1 MTSHVVPH
9 GLAQPCSTAL
19 LLSTFI
25 SCLNPRPPATREI
38 LSHTRAHSL
47 KHTAPKHVQRHTHTD
62 TQRSV
67 FNKFF
72 SSDKAKIKMPWQ
84 SVRACAFLCV
94 QLKRLMLER
103 VRCAITWNYECRV
116 QSMAGGSGSRGD
128 AVQKPKR
135 DGCTSTRMHTWT
147 ATSES
152 SFNLMGPIRHR
163 ATPSDNLL
171 AQSDRQTYRQTEV
184 ISCKR
189 KNEGN

>member
-38 LSHTRAHSL
+38 LTHTRAHSL

-94 QLKRLMLER
+94 QLDARGR
-103 VRCAITWNYECRV
+103 QA
-116 QSMAGGSGSRGD
+116 SGSCWSVCVVPLHGIMSAEHGRRLGVKRRRG
-128 AVQKPKR
+128 AETQER
-135 DGCTSTRMHTWT
+135 WLHEHTH
-147 ATSES
+147 AHLDSY
-152 SFNLMGPIRHR
+152 LG
-163 ATPSDNLL
+163 
-171 AQSDRQTYRQTEV
+171 V
-184 ISCKR
+184 II
-189 KNEGN
+189 

>member
-38 LSHTRAHSL
+38 LTHTRAHSL

-84 SVRACAFLCV
+84 SVRACAFNSMREAVRQAAHAGACALCHYME
-94 QLKRLMLER
+94 L
-103 VRCAITWNYECRV
+103 WV

-152 SFNLMGPIRHR
+152 SFNLLWPIHHR

-171 AQSDRQTYRQTEV
+171 AQSDRQTYRQ
-184 ISCKR
+184 KL
-189 KNEGN
+189 

>member
-38 LSHTRAHSL
+38 LTHTRAHSL
-47 KHTAPKHVQRHTHTD
+47 KHTATKHVQRHTHTD

-84 SVRACAFLCV
+84 SVRACMCV
-94 QLKRLMLER
+94 PVRSTRCERPPGKRLVLER
-103 VRCAITWNYECRV
+103 ARCAITWNYECRAW
-116 QSMAGGSGSRGD
+116 QEARGQEETRCRNPREMAAR
-128 AVQKPKR
+128 AHA
-135 DGCTSTRMHTWT
+135 CTPGQLPRSHHLTFCDPC
-147 ATSES
+147 ATEQ
-152 SFNLMGPIRHR
+152 PPVI
-163 ATPSDNLL
+163 
-171 AQSDRQTYRQTEV
+171 TY
-184 ISCKR
+184 
-189 KNEGN
+189 

>member
-38 LSHTRAHSL
+38 LTHTRTHSL

-94 QLKRLMLER
+94 QLDARGRQASGSCWSVCVVPLHGIMS
-103 VRCAITWNYECRV
+103 AECRAW
-116 QSMAGGSGSRGD
+116 QEARGQEETRCRNPREMAAR
-128 AVQKPKR
+128 AHA
-135 DGCTSTRMHTWT
+135 CTPGQLPRSHHLTFWDPY
-147 ATSES
+147 ATEQ
-152 SFNLMGPIRHR
+152 PPVI
-163 ATPSDNLL
+163 
-171 AQSDRQTYRQTEV
+171 TY
-184 ISCKR
+184 
-189 KNEGN
+189 